1 VPAGV
6 EKMTSVSTKLATL
19 PSSSMPR
26 ALKRVPALRQD
37 RRDSNVNVEG
47 NPEEEW
53 LIGEEAGGT
62 VKVMAKPRIADV
74 SMREA
79 SSSLLSC
86 SDNLERKLTSGWIMY
101 EFHKNPASRLSIATV
116 ADNDDLI

>member
-86 SDNLERKLTSGWIMY
+86 SDNLERKLTSG
-101 EFHKNPASRLSIATV
+101 
-116 ADNDDLI
+116 